1 VYARWR
7 GLVAALF
14 LGPSILAAATTC
26 AVADQ
31 PLGAV
36 ADDAPKAKRAGPPKV
51 APVAMGELEFA
62 AIPWGKARGLGQN
75 GGYVA
80 AIDRATGKELWTL
93 KVYDVRYDPA
103 LEGDVQDVFIK
114 SLAKSASG
122 RELIVTDERGRS
134 YLVDPQTRSVRPQ

>member
-1 VYARWR
+1 MRARWPWLLAAL
-7 GLVAALF
+7 LVAP
-14 LGPSILAAATTC
+14 GILATATTC

-31 PLGAV
+31 PPGA
-36 ADDAPKAKRAGPPKV
+36 AADAPNAKRAGPPKV
-51 APVAMGELEFA
+51 APVAIGDLEFA

-80 AIDRATGKELWTL
+80 AIDRATGKEMWTL

-103 LEGDVQDVFIK
+103 LEGDVQDIFIK

-122 RELIVTDERGRS
+122 RELFVTDERGRR
-134 YLVDPQTRSVRPQ
+134 YFVDPQTRSVRPQ